1 MVRPLPY
8 LIQSKMK
15 MMSTLIAL
23 ILLALA
29 TAACSVDDDRDLC
42 CARTN
47 VMRYSYRP
55 TGREEFH
62 GHIRS
67 LRHLLYD
74 GHGRFMRELDP
85 GPELQEQSLDLPEGS
100 YTILTLGNLLSSHS
114 LLHADQPIISSLE
127 LHPADARVAREA
139 LGNADELFWGVR
151 HFDID
156 TNGMITDTGP
166 DRRWDD
172 YTLPTTEMNNIHCHL
187 RVVVEWNNIP
197 DYYGDYA
204 MELTGVPT
212 AYRLDPGS
220 AGKADGF
227 IVPPHHTEGIH
238 RMCVPL
244 EADMLDG
251 ELVTLRYTDKVI
263 PTLRLYHEDEQIGP
277 TIDLKKAFREWGW
290 YPSRVHVQEY
300 AVRVRLFGDGSAE
313 VSPLIEGSI
322 VDWINGGYF
331 S

>member
-1 MVRPLPY
+1 MARPFPY

-15 MMSTLIAL
+15 MMSALIAL

-29 TAACSVDDDRDLC
+29 HTACSVDDDRDLC

-74 GHGRFMRELDP
+74 GQGRFMRELDP

-100 YTILTLGNLLSSHS
+100 YTILTLGNLLSTHS

-127 LHPADARVAREA
+127 LHPADAGVAREA

-187 RVVVEWNNIP
+187 RVVVEWYNMP
-197 DYYGDYA
+197 EYLGDYV
-204 MELTGVPT
+204 MELTGVPIS
-212 AYRLDPGS
+212 YHLDPGL
-220 AGKADGF
+220 AGKAGGF
-227 IVPPHHTEGIH
+227 IIPNHSSLGTY
-238 RMCVPL
+238 RMNVPL
-244 EADMLDG
+244 ISFELDG
-251 ELVTLRYTDKVI
+251 ELITLRYTDTVI
-263 PTLRLYHEDEQIGP
+263 PTLRLLYGSVQIGP
-277 TIDLKKAFREWGW
+277 TIDLQKAFREWGW
-290 YPSRVHVQEY
+290 YPSRHHVQEY
-300 AVRVRLFGDGSAE
+300 AIRIKLFGDGRAE
-313 VSPLIEGSI
+313 VSPLIEGS
-322 VDWINGGYF
+322 VSDWINGGYF